1 MPTGMAATAAAT
13 GIGDMFDNDLL
24 DLGDPLPALNSTGHV
39 SHCVRCLD
47 GLPASLVEMDASR

>member
-1 MPTGMAATAAAT
+1 MAATAAAT
-13 GIGDMFDNDLL
+13 GIGDMFDDDLL